1 MNVYTVLLEHVERVK
16 TFGHVCTFEKDLIL
30 YFYGQKKVGFFFF
43 FLVIFVLK
51 YDL

>member
-16 TFGHVCTFEKDLIL
+16 TFGPVCTFEKDL
-30 YFYGQKKVGFFFF
+30 GQKKVFFF

>member
-30 YFYGQKKVGFFFF
+30 YFYGQKKVFFFF

>member
-16 TFGHVCTFEKDLIL
+16 TFGHVCIFEKDLIL
-30 YFYGQKKVGFFFF
+30 YFYGQKKVFF
-43 FLVIFVLK
+43 FLIIFVLK